1 MSRYATVSVY
11 TDVEVCLDEFD
22 TVDLVEELESRGHIT
37 EVGGSVQ
44 EKLEVIYRKKILG
57 QDFTQ
62 ELNAL
67 IYQGIGRIV

>member
-22 TVDLVEELESRGHIT
+22 TIDLVEELESRGQSHDL
-37 EVGGSVQ
+37 SSSLS
-44 EKLEVIYRKKILG
+44 EKLEVIYRKKVLG

-62 ELNAL
+62 ELNEL
-67 IYQGIGRIV
+67 IYQELGRIV

>member
-22 TVDLVEELESRGHIT
+22 TVDLIEELESRGHIT
-37 EVGGSVQ
+37 EVGDSV
-44 EKLEVIYRKKILG
+44 KDSLENIYRKKVLG
-57 QDFTQ
+57 QDFSQ
-62 ELNAL
+62 ELDTL

>member
-22 TVDLVEELESRGHIT
+22 TVDLVEELESRGHTT
-37 EVGGSVQ
+37 EAGDSVQ
-44 EKLEVIYRKKILG
+44 EKLEIIYCKKILG

-62 ELNAL
+62 DLNDL
-67 IYQGIGRIV
+67 IYRGIGRIV